1 MERLLEPL
9 LQTLEKVRKRIE
21 EHRSSLCRNEMLTR
35 YALIDPVL
43 RALGWDTEDP
53 NQVVPEF
60 QTEVGRP
67 DYMLR
72 HERENLGLEAKK
84 LGADEKTFDEAR
96 RKALPLWQE
105 RRIRY
110 YIITDGDRWQVWDIS
125 KPRDE
130 HPQPLVDVRLSSAEN
145 LAHLAR
151 QLLALWLPAIPSIER
166 APEPIVERGEE
177 GPPPIGEE
185 AKTLEDLSREVKPGQ
200 KPPKGLRFPD
210 GHEVKDLKAWNGL
223 LVEVTRWALP
233 RLQERRALPLRS
245 KGLVVAQSSEGMKA
259 PKEVGGGFYVETNFS
274 ASDIV
279 HHSCFII
286 ERAGAEPKEVLVLEE
301 PG

>member
-9 LQTLEKVRKRIE
+9 LQTLKKVRKRIE
-21 EHRSSLCRNEMLTR
+21 EHRSSLRQNEMLTR

-53 NQVVPEF
+53 NQVIPEF

-67 DYMLR
+67 DYVLR
-72 HERENLGLEAKK
+72 HERETMGLEAKK
-84 LGADEKTFDEAR
+84 LGADEKTFEEAR

-110 YIITDGDRWQVWDIS
+110 YIITDGDQWQVWDIS
-125 KPRDE
+125 RPKDE
-130 HPQPLVDVRLSSAEN
+130 HPQPLVNVRLSSAEN
-145 LAHLAR
+145 LAHLAL
-151 QLLALWLPAIPSIER
+151 QLLKVLWFPAIPSMER
-166 APEPIVERGEE
+166 APKPIVAGGEE
-177 GPPPIGEE
+177 GPPPKTF
-185 AKTLEDLSREVKPGQ
+185 KTLEDLSREVRPGQ

-210 GHEVKDLKAWNGL
+210 GHEVKDLRAWNGL

-233 RLQERRALPLRS
+233 RLQERSALPLRS
-245 KGLVVAQSSEGMKA
+245 KRLVVAQSSEGMKA

-274 ASDIV
+274 ASEIV
-279 HHSCFII
+279 HHSCFIV